1 MQQRYKKLYELVLE
15 IIKSNNKDID
25 ELFSEEQKSA
35 LENLI
40 KL

>member
-15 IIKSNNKDID
+15 IIKSNSKDID